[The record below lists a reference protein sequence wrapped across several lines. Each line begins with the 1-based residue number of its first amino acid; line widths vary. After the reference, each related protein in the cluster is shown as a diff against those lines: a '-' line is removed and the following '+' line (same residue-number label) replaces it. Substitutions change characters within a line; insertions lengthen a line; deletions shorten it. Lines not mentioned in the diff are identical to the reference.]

1 MSGISNAKPDDGASP
16 ASRRRGAVRR
26 VPLYSDLP
34 LDLPITKDEIH
45 IVLDALGPEIAT
57 LFEED
62 E

>member
-1 MSGISNAKPDDGASP
+1 VSGAITRRANNGASS
-16 ASRRRGAVRR
+16 ASPRRGAVRR

-34 LDLPITKDEIH
+34 LDLPITKLEIH
-45 IVLDALGPEIAT
+45 MVLDALGSDITT

>member
-1 MSGISNAKPDDGASP
+1 MSGFCDRTAKNGAST
-16 ASRRRGAVRR
+16 ASQRRGAVRR

-34 LDLPITKDEIH
+34 LDLPITSHEIH
-45 IVLDALGPEIAT
+45 MVLDALGPEIAT

>member
-1 MSGISNAKPDDGASP
+1 
-16 ASRRRGAVRR
+16 

-34 LDLPITKDEIH
+34 LGLPITKLEIH
-45 IVLDALGPEIAT
+45 MVLDALGSDIAT